1 MIRYLLLALLG
12 VVLVTSCQSTKSSTE
27 GAVVT
32 APDEVPVDSFPSVPR
47 KLPPMPPPQL
57 PDAGETVQP
66 MTPAPGQDGYWVQVF
81 ASHTSQGADIE
92 AQRARSQQ
100 SDPVQVQYVN
110 NLWKVRLGPYSDRQ
124 TALYARDNARSMGW
138 ADAWIVSPG
147 SDVPFGTSYQPMNQ
161 AAPLPSSPSSAGGA
175 GVYAVQ
181 VAASHFQEE
190 GKQIMNNL
198 ISLGFN
204 KVYLAQDG
212 ELWKVRVGTYSN
224 RSECEDVKEQLRV
237 IGFVDAFTV
246 TEQR

>member
-1 MIRYLLLALLG
+1 MIRYLF
-12 VVLVTSCQSTKSSTE
+12 VTLMAIIFVSSCQSTKSSTT

-57 PDAGETVQP
+57 PESGQVQP
-66 MTPAPGQDGYWVQVF
+66 YTPAAGQDGFWVQIF
-81 ASHTSQGADIE
+81 ASHTTEGADVE

-110 NLWKVRLGPYSDRQ
+110 NLWKVRLGPYPDRQ
-124 TALYARDNARSMGW
+124 AALFARDNARSVGW
-138 ADAWIVSPG
+138 VDAWIVSPG
-147 SDVPFGTSYQPMNQ
+147 SDVPFGAGFQQMDQ
-161 AAPLPSSPSSAGGA
+161 MAPLPSSPSAGGS

-190 GKQIMNNL
+190 GKQILNNL

-212 ELWKVRVGTYSN
+212 ELWKVRVGTYST
-224 RSECEDVKEQLRV
+224 RAECEEAKEQLKV

-246 TEQR
+246 TEGK